1 MILPGGGEEKWGD
14 PGSVESLMGVCT
26 PRARIRVLPEEW
38 PSSDGDKTH
47 GFDLF
52 LDNLN
57 VYPPRRLFLLLQM

>member
-1 MILPGGGEEKWGD
+1 MGRPGFRGEFDGR
-14 PGSVESLMGVCT
+14 VYQM

-38 PSSDGDKTH
+38 PSSDGDKTR